1 MRGEGGAARSQ
12 PMSTAVHMSP
22 NKLWRSNSIF
32 NLWCTAVQERERS
45 VAEQYSQ
52 ASARL
57 AVLEAQAAKTA
68 HLR

>member
-1 MRGEGGAARSQ
+1 M
-12 PMSTAVHMSP
+12 
-22 NKLWRSNSIF
+22 
-32 NLWCTAVQERERS
+32 AVQERERS

-57 AVLEAQAAKTA
+57 AVLEAQAAKAA